1 MKNAAYNGRAW
12 YVLLWRAGILLLLVL
27 VCFVSTFLEQVQVS
41 GSTTVALPEASHQ
54 ALPRWRGFNLL
65 NKFSKDWSNKP
76 FQEGDFARIAGL
88 GFNFVRLPMDYR
100 VWIVGGDLRRFD
112 EKVLNEIDQAVAWG
126 EKYNIHVQLNFHR
139 APGYCVNAPRE
150 ALNLWTDAKAQ
161 EAFIEHWE
169 VFTRRYQGIPG
180 KNLSFNLLNEPSG
193 VEAGVYAKLMKRT
206 TEAIHRIDPER
217 LVVVDGLNYARVPV
231 WELVG
236 VKAAQS
242 FHNYEPFVLTH
253 YRAEWVGS
261 SGWAEPRWP
270 LPLIPD
276 KLYGGMKPELQS
288 PMVFE
293 GDFAVET
300 ELSLRVQIVSN
311 YARLVVK
318 ADGRRIYNKMLRS
331 GPGKGEWKK
340 AVYRDEWGIYQNIFD
355 RDYTVTIPPGTRRVE
370 VMVTDGDWLSFS
382 RVTIAP
388 KDREK
393 MVITSTVSDWG
404 LKPAAF
410 QIGLDGSYRITRAHG
425 SDNAYLDKEWLRK
438 TIGPWLDL
446 KKQGVGV
453 MVGEWG
459 VYNKTPHD
467 VTLRWMEDLLHL
479 FAEAGLGW
487 ALWNFEG
494 AFGIINSNRADVKYA
509 PFHGDRLDESMLELL
524 QKY

>member
-1 MKNAAYNGRAW
+1 MPNAAGNRRAH
-12 YVLLWRAGILLLLVL
+12 ILLLFAL
-27 VCFVSTFLEQVQVS
+27 VCLVFAWLAPARVA
-41 GSTTVALPEASHQ
+41 GAAGTVAAGLPDASHQ
-54 ALPRWRGFNLL
+54 ALPYWRGFNLL

-76 FQEGDFARIAGL
+76 FQERDFARIAAL

-100 VWIVGGDLRRFD
+100 VWIVDGDLRRFD
-112 EKVLNEIDQAVAWG
+112 EKVLVEIDQAVAWG

-139 APGYCVNAPRE
+139 APGYCVNSPRE

-169 VFTRRYQGIPG
+169 VFARRYRGIPG
-180 KNLSFNLLNEPSG
+180 KNLSFNLLNEPAG
-193 VEAGVYAKLMKRT
+193 VEARVYAGLMKRT
-206 TEAIHRIDPER
+206 VEAIHRIDPER
-217 LVVVDGLNYARVPV
+217 LVVVDGLDYARQPV

-242 FHNYEPFVLTH
+242 FHNYEPFRLTH
-253 YRAEWVGS
+253 YQAEWVDS

-276 KLYGGMKPELQS
+276 KLYGNMKRELQS

-293 GDFAVET
+293 GGFPVET
-300 ELSLRVQIVSN
+300 ELSLRVQVVSN

-331 GPGKGEWKK
+331 GPGPGVWKK
-340 AVYRDEWGIYQNIFD
+340 TVYQEEWGIYQNIFD
-355 RDYTVTIPPGTRRVE
+355 RDYTVTIPPGTKRVE
-370 VMVTDGDWLSFS
+370 VMVTSGDWLSFS
-382 RVTIAP
+382 QVTIAP
-388 KDREK
+388 KGREK
-393 MVITSTVSDWG
+393 ILIPATVSDWG
-404 LKPAAF
+404 LPPAAF
-410 QIGLDGSYRITRAHG
+410 QIGPDGSFRITGAGG
-425 SDNAYLDKEWLRK
+425 SDHVKLDKEWLRK
-438 TIGPWLDL
+438 TIEPWLAL
-446 KKQGVGV
+446 KRQGVGV

-467 VTLRWMEDLLHL
+467 VSLRWMEDLLSL
-479 FAEAGLGW
+479 LAEAGLGW

-494 AFGIINSNRADVKYA
+494 TFGVINSNRGDVQYV
-509 PFHGDRLDESMLELL
+509 PFDGDRLDGAMLELL